1 MSYNI
6 LKTIHVSFVVLTFIS
21 FSLRAIWMLQES
33 AMLRRKL
40 VKILPHIIDII
51 LLASAIILLFKV
63 QQYPLSHPWITAKV
77 VALVAYI
84 ILGMVALK
92 RGRTKKGRVRA
103 LIGAY
108 AVFFYIFVVALT
120 HNPLPYL

>member
-1 MSYNI
+1 MSYDI

-33 AMLRRKL
+33 TMLRHKL
-40 VKILPHIIDII
+40 VKILPHIIDTI
-51 LLASAIILLFKV
+51 LLASAIALLFKV
-63 QQYPLSHPWITAKV
+63 QQYPLSHPWITAKI

-84 ILGMVALK
+84 ILGIVALK
-92 RGRTKKGRVRA
+92 RGRTKQGRILA

-108 AVFFYIFVVALT
+108 AVFFYILVVALT
-120 HNPLPYL
+120 HDPLPTL

>member
-1 MSYNI
+1 MSYDF
-6 LKTIHVSFVVLTFIS
+6 LRTIHVSFVVLTFIS

-40 VKILPHIIDII
+40 VKILPHVIDTV
-51 LLASAIILLFKV
+51 LLASAIALLFKV

-92 RGRTKKGRVRA
+92 RGKTRNGRILA

-108 AVFFYIFVVALT
+108 AVFFYILLVALT
-120 HNPLPYL
+120 RDPLPTL